1 MSRDA
6 QRVMLRLSNYSL
18 GLTLAILVVN
28 SAVFC
33 KIRGYCKGPPTR
45 STLGASSLGIVANTE
60 IAFITLLSAEAA
72 FALLL
77 RILILGGSD
86 TSVNVPTAFLL
97 PVVVAIC
104 FTFDLRRFRDVHI
117 AIATLIIALV
127 AVMMS
132 ESTTPLLVFAA
143 LAILRLEIQNR
154 YRERADGRRLKKTAK
169 RAHESTEILAC
180 KTILNGIIQFVF
192 SAGVFF
198 PVFYIMHLNHKL
210 ENAL

>member
-33 KIRGYCKGPPTR
+33 KVRGYCKGPPTR

-60 IAFITLLSAEAA
+60 IAFITLLSAQAA
-72 FALLL
+72 FSLLL
-77 RILILGGSD
+77 RILILGRSD

-117 AIATLIIALV
+117 ALATLIIALV
-127 AVMMS
+127 AVLMS

-143 LAILRLEIQNR
+143 LAILRLELQNR
-154 YRERADGRRLKKTAK
+154 YREVADGHRLKKTVKA
-169 RAHESTEILAC
+169 AHKSTEISAC

-198 PVFYIMHLNHKL
+198 PVFHIMHLNHKL
-210 ENAL
+210 ENTL

>member
-127 AVMMS
+127 AVLMS

-169 RAHESTEILAC
+169 RAHESTEISAC